1 LHTAPVGFSQRAEI
15 AATEART
22 RAAEKPGMNAP
33 TGFSK
38 LAGMQAATPIPTPRG
53 LAALPYFLRLVL
65 ADLLGNVLEGERAAA
80 HVAQRIAVEDP
91 SAEARQLARVQAHD
105 ERLHVDYFE
114 RVVAGLG
121 IVRPAN
127 PAVRKLMKRARG
139 ARTLSQLL
147 IGTNL
152 VIETLGH
159 ALFDASS
166 KLAGDLAQ
174 ASFLSDASRE
184 TMTELSAG
192 LEQVQRDESRHL
204 AFGVLRLTELRAEV
218 TAAEQTSF
226 DRAVAEARAG
236 LRRAFWFMPLLVLLR
251 PWLHL
256 NPSSVLSHFDAR
268 AEVIGVA

>member
-1 LHTAPVGFSQRAEI
+1 
-15 AATEART
+15 
-22 RAAEKPGMNAP
+22 MNTP
-33 TGFSK
+33 TGLSK
-38 LAGMQAATPIPTPRG
+38 LAGMQGATPIPTPRG
-53 LAALPYFLRLVL
+53 LGELPYFLRLVL

-91 SAEARQLARVQAHD
+91 SPQARELARVQAHD

-127 PAVRKLMKRARG
+127 PAVRSLMKRARR
-139 ARTLSQLL
+139 AHTLPRLL

-166 KLAGDLAQ
+166 KLAADLAQ
-174 ASFLSDASRE
+174 ASFLSDAARE
-184 TMTELSAG
+184 TMGELSAG

-204 AFGVLRLTELRAEV
+204 AFGVLRLTELRAEA
-218 TAAEQTSF
+218 TDEEQASF
-226 DRAVAEARAG
+226 DDAVAESRAG

-251 PWLHL
+251 PWLRL
-256 NPSSVLSHFDAR
+256 NPTSVLSHFDAR
-268 AEVIGVA
+268 AAAIGVA